1 MLKYLHIFIFL
12 LTHDL
17 TELKQYWEAETLKKK
32 FTWGRIVRYFI
43 FTKTKYL
50 NKYLFWYRLAYFMSR
65 SNNRKIAKTGINLS
79 IKNNLKHGID
89 ISILA
94 EVGIGLNIWHY
105 TGVVIS
111 SRAKIGNNF
120 NVSSGVVIGFKNY
133 EQEGNIKIG
142 NNVMIGANSV
152 IFSQNLTIGDNVKIG
167 AMSFINKNIPSNCT
181 VYTEKSNKII

>member
-17 TELKQYWEAETLKKK
+17 TELKQYWETETLKKK
-32 FTWGRIVRYFI
+32 FTWGRIVRRFI
-43 FTKTKYL
+43 LKN
-50 NKYLFWYRLAYFMSR
+50 NKYLLWYRLAYFMSR
-65 SNNRKIAKTGINLS
+65 SNNKKIVKTGRNLS
-79 IKNNLKHGID
+79 IKNNLKHGVD
-89 ISILA
+89 ISVFA
-94 EVGIGLNIWHY
+94 EIGIGLNIWHY

-120 NVSSGVVIGFKNY
+120 NVASGVVIGFKNY